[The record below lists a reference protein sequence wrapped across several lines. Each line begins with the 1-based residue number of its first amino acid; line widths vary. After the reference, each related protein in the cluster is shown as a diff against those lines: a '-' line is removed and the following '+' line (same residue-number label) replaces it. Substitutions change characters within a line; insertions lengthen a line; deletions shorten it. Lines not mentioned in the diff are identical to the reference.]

1 MLGLGGVEVSLSRQ
15 DVFLGRALL
24 AWGLVDRARLLECT
38 EEVRRYMAQGH
49 PMTLGQVLVRRGLL
63 TPAYYQAIVQRLRQ
77 LYVEQ
82 GGAAGPAGQAQL
94 QRATE
99 QMPELNESGRYM
111 RQQPQPP
118 PPPRGPGRS
127 PDTRTI
133 ERAVQGWQQV
143 APQVTASG
151 SQIEIEFD
159 FDSRPSTS
167 PRPAPAPTPA
177 PAPAG
182 RDRRQGPDAAIRRR
196 LKVPP
201 EQERF
206 AVGAWTVEQYL
217 ADGAQGVVYR
227 VTRQGGD
234 ATAFAL
240 KVLKQ
245 HEPKPEVRQ
254 RFVQEARTMAKL
266 THPGIV
272 HVHDAGVASG
282 LLWYVMDFLPGPTLK
297 AVLEE
302 QGALPCA
309 EGLRVIARLCE
320 AVAHAHGHGV
330 LHRDLKPENV
340 IVADGAPVLTDFGL
354 AKDTQSTLNLTA
366 EGQRIGTP
374 LYMAPELLLDAEK
387 ATPQSEVYALGA
399 MLYQVLT
406 GKVPFFAKSVIDLA
420 ELIESGKFTP
430 LRELCAEASKGLEQL
445 CARALHKD
453 PSKRPQTVEELAR
466 ELARA
471 S

>member
-1 MLGLGGVEVSLSRQ
+1 
-15 DVFLGRALL
+15 
-24 AWGLVDRARLLECT
+24 
-38 EEVRRYMAQGH
+38 
-49 PMTLGQVLVRRGLL
+49 
-63 TPAYYQAIVQRLRQ
+63 
-77 LYVEQ
+77 
-82 GGAAGPAGQAQL
+82 
-94 QRATE
+94 
-99 QMPELNESGRYM
+99 
-111 RQQPQPP
+111 
-118 PPPRGPGRS
+118 
-127 PDTRTI
+127 
-133 ERAVQGWQQV
+133 
-143 APQVTASG
+143 
-151 SQIEIEFD
+151 
-159 FDSRPSTS
+159 
-167 PRPAPAPTPA
+167 
-177 PAPAG
+177 
-182 RDRRQGPDAAIRRR
+182 
-196 LKVPP
+196 
-201 EQERF
+201 
-206 AVGAWTVEQYL
+206 
-217 ADGAQGVVYR
+217 
-227 VTRQGGD
+227 
-234 ATAFAL
+234 
-240 KVLKQ
+240 
-245 HEPKPEVRQ
+245 
-254 RFVQEARTMAKL
+254 
-266 THPGIV
+266 V

-302 QGALPCA
+302 KGALPCA

-340 IVADGAPVLTDFGL
+340 IMAPGGARPSHHPGESTPVLTDFGL

-430 LRELCAEASKGLEQL
+430 LRELCAEASKDLEKL

>member
-1 MLGLGGVEVSLSRQ
+1 MSLSRQ

-24 AWGLVDRARLLECT
+24 AWGLVDRARLVECAD
-38 EEVRRYMAQGH
+38 EVRYFSAQGH
-49 PMTLGQVLVRRGLL
+49 PVTLGQVLVRRGLL
-63 TPAYYQAIVQRLRQ
+63 SPAYYQTIVERLRQ

-82 GGAAGPAGQAQL
+82 SGAGYHAQL

-99 QMPELNESGRYM
+99 QMPQLNESGRYT
-111 RQQPQPP
+111 RQPEQPP
-118 PPPRGPGRS
+118 PRAPGQG

-133 ERAVQGWQQV
+133 ERAVQGWQHV

-159 FDSRPSTS
+159 FGAPSA
-167 PRPAPAPTPA
+167 PQPPPAPEPRADGGA
-177 PAPAG
+177 
-182 RDRRQGPDAAIRRR
+182 RRQGPDAAIRRR

-201 EQERF
+201 DQERF
-206 AVGAWTVEQYL
+206 LIGAWTVEQYL

-227 VTRQGGD
+227 VSRQGD

-254 RFVQEARTMAKL
+254 RFIQEARTMAKL

-272 HVHDAGVASG
+272 HVHDAGVANG

-297 AVLEE
+297 GVIDDR
-302 QGALPCA
+302 GALPCA
-309 EGLRVIARLCE
+309 EGLRVLSRLCE
-320 AVAHAHGHGV
+320 AVAHAHVHGV

-340 IVADGAPVLTDFGL
+340 IMADGREPVLTDFGL
-354 AKDTQSTLNLTA
+354 AKDTQSSLNLTA

-374 LYMAPELLLDAEK
+374 LYMAPELLLDAGK

-406 GKVPFFAKSVIDLA
+406 GRVPFFAKSVIDLA
-420 ELIESGKFTP
+420 ELIEAGKFTP
-430 LRELCAEASKGLEQL
+430 LRELCAEASKDLEKL

-453 PSKRPQTVEELAR
+453 PSKRPQSVEELRR
-466 ELARA
+466 ELSRA
-471 S
+471 AG